1 MSSEVNLSV
10 EFRELLACPKDK
22 GPLIWLSTQALAYNP
37 RLRLV
42 ATRSGKASR
51 LLVSSEAVE
60 VDADWH
66 RRLMAGDDG
75 ARERDACL
83 GRRSWALAG
92 VG

>member
-22 GPLIWLSTQALAYNP
+22 GPLIWAFDEALAYNP
-37 RLRLV
+37 RLGCGYPIREGV
-42 ATRSGKASR
+42 A

-66 RRLMAGDDG
+66 RRLMAG
-75 ARERDACL
+75 R
-83 GRRSWALAG
+83 
-92 VG
+92 